1 MITVTYLEDAWRLF
15 YRLRPVLFS
24 DRYAQR
30 LIPDWD
36 ERMRELYP
44 PFDPVKEMLVLTDDL
59 FHHGRYRF
67 D

>member
-1 MITVTYLEDAWRLF
+1 
-15 YRLRPVLFS
+15 
-24 DRYAQR
+24 
-30 LIPDWD
+30 
-36 ERMRELYP
+36 MRELYL